1 MKLEGRRV
9 RFVNNITTTM
19 SDEQMTK
26 INVTL
31 TCNLRFQ
38 QRRAGASR
46 WGPPST
52 KKDFM
57 LFFLFFLF
65 KFCRVFFFAEYQLS
79 TRQSLCQVS
88 DKKALGKE
96 LFAIK
101 IFGTRQRLCR
111 VDLGLCRVPT
121 ALGKVRKSV
130 VIVRS

>member
-52 KKDFM
+52 KKVFM

-88 DKKALGKE
+88 DKKHSAKSSLPSKSLALGNASAE
-96 LFAIK
+96 WIWGFAECL
-101 IFGTRQRLCR
+101 QH
-111 VDLGLCRVPT
+111 
-121 ALGKVRKSV
+121 
-130 VIVRS
+130 